1 MNLEKKVKFLKAYNE
16 ILQQNI
22 KNKDAIIANYE
33 NILSNTDLI
42 VDHMI
47 SKYECKE
54 IHSVGTEYKSAV
66 IDIVE

>member
-54 IHSVGTEYKSAV
+54 IYSVGAEYKSAV